1 MAFYGIFY
9 ENGTR
14 VFRSSINGVPNEGNE
29 IDFRGKIYKVLKVR
43 FEQARTIFDTLRI
56 EVEKI

>member
-1 MAFYGIFY
+1 MAFYGNFY
-9 ENGTR
+9 ENGNR
-14 VFRSSINGVPNEGNE
+14 IFRASINGVPNEGNE